1 MKRIKTAVVGCGSI
15 SDIYMTNLTNGK
27 FTVMELVACSDL
39 MVERMNASAAKFGI
53 KAMSLDEICADPEIE
68 MVICLT
74 TPAAHY
80 PIIKQALLAGKHV
93 FSEKMIAVDLW
104 QGKELVQIANEKG
117 LHLGVAPDTF
127 LGASVQTAKYIVDK
141 GLIGKPLSCR
151 ASISRDYGIYAEF
164 LTHLAKKG
172 AGIGFDMGGYYLTA
186 LAAILGPVKS
196 VAAFTATN
204 DPDRVNTRIGA
215 PGFGQAYDV
224 QVPNVISA
232 TMQYANGVLGGV
244 ATALNVIAGLDR
256 PYRGK
261 VLINGV
267 PTTKFGGNSLYRSN
281 LALLPQDPQTVFVRD
296 EVGKDLSEITEA
308 LGLTEKE
315 GEERVARI
323 AEKVGITHLLKK
335 HPLDLS
341 GGEQQKC
348 ALAKCLLSEPK
359 ILLLDEPTKGLDAR
373 SKASLSALLKELKS
387 GGMTVLTV
395 THDVEFAAE
404 NADRCALF
412 FDGEIL
418 SSDVPSRFFSENN
431 FYTTSSSRMARRIWR
446 EDVTC
451 AEVVA
456 HCRASVRS
464 ERGKHE

>member
-127 LGASVQTAKYIVDK
+127 LGTSVQTAKYIVDK

-186 LAAILGPVKS
+186 LAAILGPS
-196 VAAFTATN
+196 PRSRRRMTPTAST
-204 DPDRVNTRIGA
+204 PA
-215 PGFGQAYDV
+215 
-224 QVPNVISA
+224 SA
-232 TMQYANGVLGGV
+232 RRASARHTM
-244 ATALNVIAGLDR
+244 
-256 PYRGK
+256 
-261 VLINGV
+261 
-267 PTTKFGGNSLYRSN
+267 
-281 LALLPQDPQTVFVRD
+281 
-296 EVGKDLSEITEA
+296 
-308 LGLTEKE
+308 
-315 GEERVARI
+315 
-323 AEKVGITHLLKK
+323 
-335 HPLDLS
+335 
-341 GGEQQKC
+341 C
-348 ALAKCLLSEPK
+348 
-359 ILLLDEPTKGLDAR
+359 
-373 SKASLSALLKELKS
+373 
-387 GGMTVLTV
+387 
-395 THDVEFAAE
+395 
-404 NADRCALF
+404 RC
-412 FDGEIL
+412 
-418 SSDVPSRFFSENN
+418 R
-431 FYTTSSSRMARRIWR
+431 TSSRRRCSTQTAFWARC
-446 EDVTC
+446 T
-451 AEVVA
+451 
-456 HCRASVRS
+456 
-464 ERGKHE
+464 

>member
-39 MVERMNASAAKFGI
+39 MVERMNARAAKFGI
-53 KAMSLDEICADPEIE
+53 KAMSLDEICANPEIE

-186 LAAILGPVKS
+186 LAAILGPV
-196 VAAFTATN
+196 
-204 DPDRVNTRIGA
+204 
-215 PGFGQAYDV
+215 
-224 QVPNVISA
+224 
-232 TMQYANGVLGGV
+232 
-244 ATALNVIAGLDR
+244 
-256 PYRGK
+256 
-261 VLINGV
+261 
-267 PTTKFGGNSLYRSN
+267 
-281 LALLPQDPQTVFVRD
+281 
-296 EVGKDLSEITEA
+296 
-308 LGLTEKE
+308 
-315 GEERVARI
+315 
-323 AEKVGITHLLKK
+323 
-335 HPLDLS
+335 
-341 GGEQQKC
+341 
-348 ALAKCLLSEPK
+348 
-359 ILLLDEPTKGLDAR
+359 
-373 SKASLSALLKELKS
+373 SLSLRS
-387 GGMTVLTV
+387 RRRMTPTAS
-395 THDVEFAAE
+395 TPASARRASARHTMC
-404 NADRCALF
+404 RC
-412 FDGEIL
+412 
-418 SSDVPSRFFSENN
+418 R
-431 FYTTSSSRMARRIWR
+431 TSSRRRCSTQTAFWARC
-446 EDVTC
+446 T
-451 AEVVA
+451 
-456 HCRASVRS
+456 
-464 ERGKHE
+464 

>member
-53 KAMSLDEICADPEIE
+53 KAMSLDEICADPEIK

-172 AGIGFDMGGYYLTA
+172 AGIGLDR
-186 LAAILGPVKS
+186 KS
-196 VAAFTATN
+196 V
-204 DPDRVNTRIGA
+204 V
-215 PGFGQAYDV
+215 
-224 QVPNVISA
+224 
-232 TMQYANGVLGGV
+232 
-244 ATALNVIAGLDR
+244 
-256 PYRGK
+256 
-261 VLINGV
+261 
-267 PTTKFGGNSLYRSN
+267 
-281 LALLPQDPQTVFVRD
+281 
-296 EVGKDLSEITEA
+296 
-308 LGLTEKE
+308 
-315 GEERVARI
+315 
-323 AEKVGITHLLKK
+323 
-335 HPLDLS
+335 
-341 GGEQQKC
+341 
-348 ALAKCLLSEPK
+348 
-359 ILLLDEPTKGLDAR
+359 
-373 SKASLSALLKELKS
+373 
-387 GGMTVLTV
+387 
-395 THDVEFAAE
+395 
-404 NADRCALF
+404 
-412 FDGEIL
+412 
-418 SSDVPSRFFSENN
+418 
-431 FYTTSSSRMARRIWR
+431 
-446 EDVTC
+446 
-451 AEVVA
+451 
-456 HCRASVRS
+456 
-464 ERGKHE
+464 

>member
-196 VAAFTATN
+196 VAAFTTTN

-215 PGFGQAYDV
+215 PVYLQKPLCEPVEFPFTHGYQENSRGLGAAEMAWSILAGRDHRASKEMAYHV
-224 QVPNVISA
+224 FETMHGIMTSA
-232 TMQYANGVLGGV
+232 ETGSFCQLQSTFQTPA
-244 ATALNVIAGLDR
+244 ALPAG
-256 PYRGK
+256 
-261 VLINGV
+261 
-267 PTTKFGGNSLYRSN
+267 YRS
-281 LALLPQDPQTVFVRD
+281 
-296 EVGKDLSEITEA
+296 VGDWSR
-308 LGLTEKE
+308 KE
-315 GEERVARI
+315 E
-323 AEKVGITHLLKK
+323 
-335 HPLDLS
+335 
-341 GGEQQKC
+341 
-348 ALAKCLLSEPK
+348 
-359 ILLLDEPTKGLDAR
+359 
-373 SKASLSALLKELKS
+373 SAL
-387 GGMTVLTV
+387 
-395 THDVEFAAE
+395 
-404 NADRCALF
+404 
-412 FDGEIL
+412 I
-418 SSDVPSRFFSENN
+418 
-431 FYTTSSSRMARRIWR
+431 
-446 EDVTC
+446 
-451 AEVVA
+451 
-456 HCRASVRS
+456 
-464 ERGKHE
+464 

>member
-127 LGASVQTAKYIVDK
+127 LGASVQTAKYIVDR

-186 LAAILGPVKS
+186 RGGRPRRSNGWPLSFRTKRPRRSSSASRRSPAKARRS
-196 VAAFTATN
+196 T
-204 DPDRVNTRIGA
+204 
-215 PGFGQAYDV
+215 
-224 QVPNVISA
+224 SA
-232 TMQYANGVLGGV
+232 TP
-244 ATALNVIAGLDR
+244 ATWR
-256 PYRGK
+256 P
-261 VLINGV
+261 
-267 PTTKFGGNSLYRSN
+267 RSC
-281 LALLPQDPQTVFVRD
+281 
-296 EVGKDLSEITEA
+296 SI
-308 LGLTEKE
+308 
-315 GEERVARI
+315 
-323 AEKVGITHLLKK
+323 
-335 HPLDLS
+335 
-341 GGEQQKC
+341 
-348 ALAKCLLSEPK
+348 
-359 ILLLDEPTKGLDAR
+359 
-373 SKASLSALLKELKS
+373 
-387 GGMTVLTV
+387 
-395 THDVEFAAE
+395 
-404 NADRCALF
+404 
-412 FDGEIL
+412 
-418 SSDVPSRFFSENN
+418 
-431 FYTTSSSRMARRIWR
+431 
-446 EDVTC
+446 
-451 AEVVA
+451 
-456 HCRASVRS
+456 
-464 ERGKHE
+464 